1 MSEMYRIMAVD
12 YGEKRIGIALSDPMR
27 MFAKPF
33 VVVPNTENYLH
44 EISKIVEE
52 ENVQKIVLG
61 LPLNLKG
68 EDSQKTKEVR
78 VEYEKFNDFFSI
90 PVILWDERFTTVEA
104 NEILKKQKYSVKDA
118 RKVVDKLAAS
128 LILKSYLDNN

>member
-1 MSEMYRIMAVD
+1 MYRIMAVD

>member
-1 MSEMYRIMAVD
+1 MYRIMAID

-33 VVVPNTENYLH
+33 TVIPNSENYLQ
-44 EISKIVEE
+44 EIAKIVDE
-52 ENVQKIVLG
+52 ENVQKIILG

-78 VEYEKFNDFFSI
+78 AEFKKFEKYFSI
-90 PVILWDERFTTVEA
+90 PIILWDERFTTVEA
-104 NEILKKQKYSVKDA
+104 NNILKKQKYSVKDA

-128 LILKSYLDNN
+128 LILKSYLESN

>member
-1 MSEMYRIMAVD
+1 MAVD

>member
-1 MSEMYRIMAVD
+1 MAVD

-33 VVVPNTENYLH
+33 VVLPNTENYLQ

-52 ENVQKIVLG
+52 ENVRKIILG

-78 VEYEKFNDFFSI
+78 VEFEKFKKYFTI
-90 PVILWDERFTTVEA
+90 PIILWDERFTTVEA
-104 NEILKKQKYSVKDA
+104 NEILKKQKYSIKDA